1 MRWLVTIYKDEDGFY
16 IAECPALSGCMSQ
29 GDTEAEAL
37 ANIKDAICLWLASAQ
52 ELGREVGTLPQV
64 VEVEV

>member
-1 MRWLVTIYKDEDGFY
+1 MRLLVSIYKDEDGFY

-29 GDTEAEAL
+29 GDTEEEAL
-37 ANIKDAICLWLASAQ
+37 AGIKDAIRVWLASAQ
-52 ELGREVGTLPQV
+52 DLGREVSALPQV